1 MLIFISLDIVMV
13 VLESDNEW
21 RIYLGDASFAN
32 LEGVAAFVF
41 SFLYVLR
48 FIAAPYDRRAN
59 YSRWGYL
66 TSFFGVADAIAFLPF
81 FMELYWTAHGIPYD
95 SCFFCA
101 FFFPVYWTAHGIL
114 YSMYDFALSR
124 MLGLWRWSFVVL
136 VPALFSEASTLTF
149 LPFWVFLWVRRCL
162 VARVFGV

>member
-1 MLIFISLDIVMV
+1 MLIFISFDIVMV

-48 FIAAPYDRRAN
+48 FIAAPYDPRAN

-95 SCFFCA
+95 SCFFFKKKRLFYPCA
-101 FFFPVYWTAHGIL
+101 FFLDVLDGEWHPVFDVCLRIQ
-114 YSMYDFALSR
+114 YSMYDFAFPR
-124 MLGLWRWSFVVL
+124 MLGLWR
-136 VPALFSEASTLTF
+136 
-149 LPFWVFLWVRRCL
+149 
-162 VARVFGV
+162 

>member
-1 MLIFISLDIVMV
+1 MLIFISFDIVMV

-81 FMELYWTAHGIPYD
+81 FVELYWTAHGIPYD
-95 SCFFCA
+95 SCFF
-101 FFFPVYWTAHGIL
+101 FFSMYWTGHGIL
-114 YSMYDFALSR
+114 YSMFVRCMPLPSRACLACGDDQSLFCFLLSFQR
-124 MLGLWRWSFVVL
+124 HPR
-136 VPALFSEASTLTF
+136 
-149 LPFWVFLWVRRCL
+149 
-162 VARVFGV
+162 